1 MKFFRFRRFS
11 TRVLALVLGFLFAAL
26 GTTYILVSRANT
38 ANAIRQAKSN
48 LELGA
53 RVFDE
58 AVRQRIDYLA
68 SSASVMTGDYA
79 IKQVLLQDTP
89 DTSTLASNL
98 RSYVMRVGAP
108 VVVMFDL
115 ERNLLA
121 SSEGTMT
128 DDNRGPF
135 RYLISQAIQAD
146 MPRASGFSYLN
157 DQLHVLVV
165 VPLYAPE
172 PNVVAWFGLAFPIDR
187 VFAQKIKDTTNL
199 EVTFV
204 SLEDPARARVLAT
217 TLPDPAAD
225 RVAAAARLGD
235 RTDIIDLPADRY
247 VSLFK
252 SEDLLGEDPVA
263 LVLQRPLSPETATAD
278 ELESFLLQI
287 SIAALTLATLAAIWL
302 ARSVSQPVQA
312 LVGHT
317 QRIARGDYS
326 VRNTSY
332 REDELGRLSEAFDA
346 MARGLDER
354 DRVRDLLDK
363 NVSPEIAAQ
372 LLRDGATLGG
382 EERQVTVLFADLRG
396 FTTLSEQLPAPELLA
411 LLNRYL
417 DRMSSALEAHG
428 GVIDKYIGD
437 AIMALFGAPVAHG
450 DDADRALAAALAM
463 QRALVAFNAE
473 LAAEGKPPLGIGIG
487 INTARVVAGNIGSAR
502 RLNYSVIGDGVNV
515 AARIE
520 SLTRNTEY
528 RTSIITTAATLAARL
543 PVDPNAPAPNY
554 DSRAPFTVPGAPIR
568 TRPLGTVPVKGRA
581 EPVEIFAVES

>member
-1 MKFFRFRRFS
+1 VNFFRFRRFS
-11 TRVLALVLGFLFAAL
+11 TRVLALVLGLLFASLA
-26 GTTYILVSRANT
+26 TTYILVSLANT
-38 ANAIRQAKSN
+38 ATALRQAESN

-68 SSASVMTGDYA
+68 GSASVMTRDYA
-79 IKQVLLQDTP
+79 IKQVLLQEPRDTG
-89 DTSTLASNL
+89 TLASAL
-98 RSYVMRVGAP
+98 PSYAIRVGAP
-108 VVVMFDL
+108 VVVVFDPDRTL
-115 ERNLLA
+115 RA
-121 SSEGTMT
+121 SSEGTVT
-128 DDNRGPF
+128 AANQEPF
-135 RYLISQAIQAD
+135 RDLIERAILAD
-146 MPRASGFSYLN
+146 VSRLSGFSYLN

-172 PNVVAWFGLAFPIDR
+172 PEVAAWFGLAFPIDR
-187 VFAQKIKDTTNL
+187 AFAQKIKDTTNL

-204 SLEDPARARVLAT
+204 STKDPARPRVLAT
-217 TLPDPAAD
+217 TLPAPAAAL
-225 RVAAAARLGD
+225 VAPAAGLGP
-235 RTDIIDLPADRY
+235 RTAILDLPADRY

-252 SEDLLGEDPVA
+252 PQKLLGEKPVA
-263 LVLQRPLSPETATAD
+263 LVLQRPLGPELAPSA
-278 ELESFLLQI
+278 ELESNLLLV
-287 SIAALTLATLAAIWL
+287 SLAALALATLAAIGL
-302 ARSVSQPVQA
+302 ARSVSRPVLA

-317 QRIARGDYS
+317 QRIARGDYT
-326 VRNTSY
+326 VRNTAY
-332 REDELGRLSEAFDA
+332 RADELGRLSEAFDA

-372 LLRDGATLGG
+372 LLRDGAALGG

-417 DRMSSALEAHG
+417 DRMSAALEAHG

-463 QRALVAFNAE
+463 QRALAQFNLE

-487 INTARVVAGNIGSAR
+487 INTARVVAGNIGSSR

-520 SLTRNTEY
+520 SLTRNPEY
-528 RTSIITTAATLAARL
+528 RTSIITTAATLAARSQE
-543 PVDPNAPAPNY
+543 DPATPAPNY
-554 DSRAPFTVPGAPIR
+554 DSRAPFAVSTFPIR
-568 TRPLGTVPVKGRA
+568 TRPLGTVAVKGRA
-581 EPVEIFAVES
+581 EPVEIFAVE